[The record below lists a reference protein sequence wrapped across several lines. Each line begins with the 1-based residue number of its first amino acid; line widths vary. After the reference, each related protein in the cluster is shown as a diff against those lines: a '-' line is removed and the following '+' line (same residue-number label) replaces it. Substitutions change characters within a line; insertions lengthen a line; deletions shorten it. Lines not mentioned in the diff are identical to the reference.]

1 MKALINTLFILLI
14 PSMLF
19 SFHNYKEEKNKNE
32 TSIFLKSIN
41 YAESKLS
48 SIYNSLNK
56 FSKSLDELLANEK
69 SKYLYK
75 DSYIHIQHQYDFFN
89 NKKYQSHTDISLKIK
104 LPQFK
109 KKVKLLFN
117 NDDNK
122 VLSQDINNNVIDNNE
137 TIKYKNN
144 DYNLAMQYEKYKEAF
159 NIKAKI
165 GVKVSSNPYIFTQ
178 IQAQKT
184 YELHYLWYLVLKR
197 S

>member
-19 SFHNYKEEKNKNE
+19 SFHNYKEEKNKKE
-32 TSIFLKSIN
+32 TSIFIKSIN
-41 YAESKLS
+41 YTESKLS

-69 SKYLYK
+69 SKYTYE
-75 DSYIHIQHQYDFFN
+75 DSYIHIQNQYDFFN

-137 TIKYKNN
+137 TIKYKSNE
-144 DYNLAMQYEKYKEAF
+144 YNLAMQYEKYKEAF

-178 IQAQKT
+178 IQAEKT